1 MTQTPEKMKP
11 ISKQNPIYIER
22 WNGSEEHARLFDAL
36 NTEWLEEFYTVEPAD
51 AAMLGNPKGYVIDPG
66 GDILYARVNGEILG
80 VVALLKLDNGV
91 YELSKMGVTKKA
103 RGMGIGRKLA
113 EALIAMARERNIP
126 SLYICSSTK
135 LAQAI
140 ELYKKL
146 GFKETKA
153 GADSRYKRADITLE
167 MSLTPVRLDPTR
179 YGDWEIAGKCVD
191 F

>member
-1 MTQTPEKMKP
+1 MTDV
-11 ISKQNPIYIER
+11 IIEH
-22 WNGSEEHARLFDAL
+22 WNGSEAHARMFGAL
-36 NTEWLEEFYTVEPAD
+36 NTEWLEEFFTVEPAD
-51 AAMLGNPKGYVIDPG
+51 AEMLSNPKRYVIDPG

-91 YELSKMGVTKKA
+91 YELSKMAVTKRA

-113 EALIAMARERNIP
+113 EALIAVARQRNIP
-126 SLYICSSTK
+126 GLYICSSRK

-146 GFKETKA
+146 GFKETPA
-153 GADSRYKRADITLE
+153 GSDPRYKRSDITLE
-167 MSLTPVRLDPTR
+167 LPLPPLRLDPTR